1 MASMRIVIRAVDA
14 YALIFLLLQGAD
26 SFTVHIIVNT
36 RLDSK
41 IKKCYICMYK
51 QRRECFEL

>member
-1 MASMRIVIRAVDA
+1 MRIVIRAVDA